1 MKELVYLVSEKA
13 EKGAFWIAI
22 LLAHL
27 KTDERPSAKDVVMT
41 FFGDGSLAGDLFGR
55 AIIHSLICKGERVGI
70 LYNPFDEGEIN
81 KIELKPEA

>member
-70 LYNPFDEGEIN
+70 LYNPFD
-81 KIELKPEA
+81 KRRSRQYQTAP